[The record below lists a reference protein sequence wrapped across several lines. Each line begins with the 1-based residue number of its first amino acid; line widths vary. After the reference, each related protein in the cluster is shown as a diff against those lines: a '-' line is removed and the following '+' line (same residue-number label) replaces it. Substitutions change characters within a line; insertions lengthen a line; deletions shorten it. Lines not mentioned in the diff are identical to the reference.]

1 MNELKNLFKSLQID
15 AKSVLFTE
23 ENINDKFFKKIKKS
37 RYEKDIEFV
46 KLFDRN
52 EIFLEDEKS
61 TIPIK
66 TMFVEKKDDI
76 DRSTLYSL
84 DGPFQFLHADVGNLE
99 FLGKSATNPKY
110 CLLFINLFTSKV
122 NVYPMKS
129 RKSILNK
136 KEIFYKEVEGK
147 RKSQKT
153 RLQTDQEFN
162 QKKIFDLNKKF
173 NVDMFL
179 TAVKG
184 GKVFAAEQELRELKK
199 TIFRLIAMEKRLS
212 KKQNPNEIIKKSV
225 ENMNSLP
232 HAKYK

>member
-1 MNELKNLFKSLQID
+1 M
-15 AKSVLFTE
+15 FTE
-23 ENINDKFFKKIKKS
+23 ENINDKFLKKIKKS
-37 RYEKDIEFV
+37 RYEKDTEFV

-52 EIFLEDEKS
+52 ENFLEDEKS
-61 TIPIK
+61 TIPKK

-76 DRSTLYSL
+76 DRSTLYSF
-84 DGPFQFLHADVGNLE
+84 DSPFQFLHADVGNLE

-153 RLQTDQEFN
+153 RLQTD
-162 QKKIFDLNKKF
+162 
-173 NVDMFL
+173 
-179 TAVKG
+179 
-184 GKVFAAEQELRELKK
+184 
-199 TIFRLIAMEKRLS
+199 
-212 KKQNPNEIIKKSV
+212 
-225 ENMNSLP
+225 
-232 HAKYK
+232 